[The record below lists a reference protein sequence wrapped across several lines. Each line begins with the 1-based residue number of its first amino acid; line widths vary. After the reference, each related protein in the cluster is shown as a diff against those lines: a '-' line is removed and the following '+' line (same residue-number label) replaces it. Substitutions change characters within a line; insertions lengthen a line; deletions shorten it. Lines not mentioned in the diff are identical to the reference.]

1 MKLMIKLTDL
11 AAVLVEKA
19 ELTKR
24 EADFFIPLFI
34 DVLTTGLKSDKQVK
48 IKGLGTFKVTAVSPR
63 ESVDVNTGE
72 RIIIEGRDKI
82 SFTPEVALRDRV
94 NVPFEQ
100 FETVTISDDAD
111 FSEIDERYQAKEN
124 TEEQEETS
132 STQPTKEEPQPEEQL
147 PQQEVVA
154 DSLDAPSKEKVNEPE
169 ETQVEPLVEPSRQS
183 ESSVIVAPMTE
194 EKKEEASENLQ
205 NTSDKQ
211 SEEIPTFAK
220 TDTEKVEPIE
230 DVSDEIDEISEDT
243 QYLRKTLHRTQRNQK
258 LLIGAVCFLL
268 LLMIGSGWYVAQQ
281 FSLRDHRIEHLTAEL
296 LSAQKTNAST
306 VKETPQMD
314 ENADQQDNNTIE
326 QTNQT
331 DGSDDATAI
340 QQHEDAAPVSKE
352 TSSLGQQQATT
363 RSVNQATSAEKTQE
377 VQTKNRQYASKYDAD
392 PRIRTG
398 AYAITGIAQTVTV
411 RPGQTLSSISR
422 AYLGP
427 GMECYMEAVNDKAE
441 LKAGDKVK
449 IPALKLKK
457 KMK

>member
-1 MKLMIKLTDL
+1 MIKLTDL

-194 EKKEEASENLQ
+194 EKKEEASENCQ

-220 TDTEKVEPIE
+220 TDTEKVETTE
-230 DVSDEIDEISEDT
+230 AESDEIDEISEDT

-268 LLMIGSGWYVAQQ
+268 LLMIGSGLYVAQQ
-281 FSLRDHRIEHLTAEL
+281 FSLRDHRIEHLMAEL
-296 LSAQKTNAST
+296 ISAKKTNAST

-326 QTNQT
+326 QANQT
-331 DGSDDATAI
+331 DESDDATAA
-340 QQHEDAAPVSKE
+340 QQHEDAAPVTKE

>member
-1 MKLMIKLTDL
+1 MIKLTDL

-94 NVPFEQ
+94 NAPFEQ

-111 FSEIDERYQAKEN
+111 FSEIDERYQAEEN
-124 TEEQEETS
+124 TEEQEDTLP
-132 STQPTKEEPQPEEQL
+132 TQPTKEEKQVEEQL
-147 PQQEVVA
+147 PQQEVVT
-154 DSLDAPSKEKVNEPE
+154 DSVDAPSKEMANEPE
-169 ETQVEPLVEPSRQS
+169 EKQVEPLVERSQQP

-194 EKKEEASENLQ
+194 EKKEEASENCQ

-220 TDTEKVEPIE
+220 TDTEKVETTE
-230 DVSDEIDEISEDT
+230 AESDEIDEISEDT

-258 LLIGAVCFLL
+258 LLIGAVCCLL
-268 LLMIGSGWYVAQQ
+268 LLMIGSGLYVAQQ
-281 FSLRDHRIEHLTAEL
+281 FSLRDHRIEHLMAEL
-296 LSAQKTNAST
+296 ISAKKTNESA

-331 DGSDDATAI
+331 DGGDEVTVT

-352 TSSLGQQQATT
+352 TSSLGHQQATT
-363 RSVNQATSAEKTQE
+363 RSANRATSAEKTQE
-377 VQTKNRQYASKYDAD
+377 TQTKNRQYASKYDAD

>member
-1 MKLMIKLTDL
+1 MIKLTDL
-11 AAVLVEKA
+11 AAGLVEKA

-94 NVPFEQ
+94 NAPFEQ

-111 FSEIDERYQAKEN
+111 FSEIDERYQAEEN
-124 TEEQEETS
+124 TEEQEDTLP
-132 STQPTKEEPQPEEQL
+132 TQPTKEEKQVEEQL
-147 PQQEVVA
+147 PQQEVVT
-154 DSLDAPSKEKVNEPE
+154 DSVDAPSKEMANEPE
-169 ETQVEPLVEPSRQS
+169 EKQVEPLVERSQQP

-194 EKKEEASENLQ
+194 EKKEEASENCQ

-220 TDTEKVEPIE
+220 TDTEKVETTE
-230 DVSDEIDEISEDT
+230 AESDEIDEISEDT

-258 LLIGAVCFLL
+258 LLIGAVCCLL
-268 LLMIGSGWYVAQQ
+268 LLMIGSGLYVAQQ
-281 FSLRDHRIEHLTAEL
+281 FSLRDHRIEHLMAEL
-296 LSAQKTNAST
+296 ISAKKTNESA

-331 DGSDDATAI
+331 DGGDEVTVT

-352 TSSLGQQQATT
+352 TSSLGHQQATT
-363 RSVNQATSAEKTQE
+363 RSANRATSAEKTQE
-377 VQTKNRQYASKYDAD
+377 TQTKNRQYASKYDAD

>member
-1 MKLMIKLTDL
+1 MIKLTDL

-230 DVSDEIDEISEDT
+230 DVSDEIDEIGEDT

-422 AYLGP
+422 TYLGP

>member
-1 MKLMIKLTDL
+1 
-11 AAVLVEKA
+11 
-19 ELTKR
+19 
-24 EADFFIPLFI
+24 
-34 DVLTTGLKSDKQVK
+34 
-48 IKGLGTFKVTAVSPR
+48 
-63 ESVDVNTGE
+63 
-72 RIIIEGRDKI
+72 
-82 SFTPEVALRDRV
+82 
-94 NVPFEQ
+94 
-100 FETVTISDDAD
+100 
-111 FSEIDERYQAKEN
+111 
-124 TEEQEETS
+124 
-132 STQPTKEEPQPEEQL
+132 
-147 PQQEVVA
+147 
-154 DSLDAPSKEKVNEPE
+154 
-169 ETQVEPLVEPSRQS
+169 
-183 ESSVIVAPMTE
+183 MTE
-194 EKKEEASENLQ
+194 EKKEEASENCQ

-268 LLMIGSGWYVAQQ
+268 LLMIGSGLYVAQQ
-281 FSLRDHRIEHLTAEL
+281 FSLRDHRIEHLMAEL
-296 LSAQKTNAST
+296 ISAKKTNAST

-363 RSVNQATSAEKTQE
+363 RSVNQAISAEKTQE
-377 VQTKNRQYASKYDAD
+377 IQTKNRQYASKYDAD

-422 AYLGP
+422 TYLGP

>member
-1 MKLMIKLTDL
+1 MIKLTDL

-94 NVPFEQ
+94 NAPFEQ

-111 FSEIDERYQAKEN
+111 FSEIDERYQAEEN
-124 TEEQEETS
+124 TEEQEDTLP
-132 STQPTKEEPQPEEQL
+132 TQPTKEEKQVEEQL
-147 PQQEVVA
+147 PQQEVVT
-154 DSLDAPSKEKVNEPE
+154 DSVDAPSKEMANEPE
-169 ETQVEPLVEPSRQS
+169 EKQVEPLVERSQQP

-194 EKKEEASENLQ
+194 EKKEEASENCQ

-220 TDTEKVEPIE
+220 TDTEKVETTE
-230 DVSDEIDEISEDT
+230 AESDEIDEISEDT

-258 LLIGAVCFLL
+258 LLIGAVCCLL
-268 LLMIGSGWYVAQQ
+268 LLMIGSGLYVAQQ
-281 FSLRDHRIEHLTAEL
+281 FSLRDHRIEHLMAEL
-296 LSAQKTNAST
+296 ISAKKTNESA

-331 DGSDDATAI
+331 DGGDEVTAT

-352 TSSLGQQQATT
+352 TSSLAQQQATT
-363 RSVNQATSAEKTQE
+363 RSANRATSAEKTQE
-377 VQTKNRQYASKYDAD
+377 TQTKNRQYASKYDAD

>member
-1 MKLMIKLTDL
+1 MIKLTDL

-94 NVPFEQ
+94 NAPFEQ

-111 FSEIDERYQAKEN
+111 FSEIDERYQAEEN
-124 TEEQEETS
+124 TEEQEDTLP
-132 STQPTKEEPQPEEQL
+132 TQPTKEEKQVEEQL
-147 PQQEVVA
+147 PQQEVVT
-154 DSLDAPSKEKVNEPE
+154 DSVDAPSKEMANEPE
-169 ETQVEPLVEPSRQS
+169 EKQVEPLVERSQQP

-194 EKKEEASENLQ
+194 EKKEEASENCQ

-220 TDTEKVEPIE
+220 TDTEKVETTE
-230 DVSDEIDEISEDT
+230 AESDEIDEISEDT

-281 FSLRDHRIEHLTAEL
+281 FSLRDHRIEHLIAEL
-296 LSAQKTNAST
+296 ISAKNTNASA

-331 DGSDDATAI
+331 DGSDDVSAT
-340 QQHEDAAPVSKE
+340 QQHEDATPMSKE
-352 TSSLGQQQATT
+352 TSSLAQQQATT
-363 RSVNQATSAEKTQE
+363 RSANRATSAEKTQE
-377 VQTKNRQYASKYDAD
+377 VQTKNRQNASKYDAD

>member
-1 MKLMIKLTDL
+1 MIKLTDL

-72 RIIIEGRDKI
+72 RILIEGRDKI

-94 NVPFEQ
+94 NAPFEQ

-124 TEEQEETS
+124 TEEQEETLP
-132 STQPTKEEPQPEEQL
+132 TQPTKVEELQPEEQL
-147 PQQEVVA
+147 PQQEVGTDNV
-154 DSLDAPSKEKVNEPE
+154 DAPSKEKVNEPE
-169 ETQVEPLVEPSRQS
+169 ETQVEPLVEPSQQS

-194 EKKEEASENLQ
+194 EKKEDASENLQ
-205 NTSDKQ
+205 NPSDKQ

-220 TDTEKVEPIE
+220 TDTEKVETLE

-281 FSLRDHRIEHLTAEL
+281 FSLRDHRIEHLMAEL
-296 LSAQKTNAST
+296 LSAKKTNASA

-314 ENADQQDNNTIE
+314 ENVDQQDNNTIE

-331 DGSDDATAI
+331 DGGDEVTAT

-352 TSSLGQQQATT
+352 TSSLAQQQATT
-363 RSVNQATSAEKTQE
+363 RSANRATSAEKTQE

>member
-1 MKLMIKLTDL
+1 MIKLTDL

-94 NVPFEQ
+94 NAPFEQ

-111 FSEIDERYQAKEN
+111 FSEIDERYQAEEN
-124 TEEQEETS
+124 TEEQEDTLP
-132 STQPTKEEPQPEEQL
+132 TQPTKEEKQVEEQL
-147 PQQEVVA
+147 PQQEVVT
-154 DSLDAPSKEKVNEPE
+154 DSVDAPSKEMANEPE
-169 ETQVEPLVEPSRQS
+169 EKQVEPLVERSQQP

-194 EKKEEASENLQ
+194 EKKEEASENCQ

-220 TDTEKVEPIE
+220 TDTEKVETTE
-230 DVSDEIDEISEDT
+230 AESDEIDEISEDT

-258 LLIGAVCFLL
+258 LLIGAVCCLL
-268 LLMIGSGWYVAQQ
+268 LLMIGSGLYVAQQ
-281 FSLRDHRIEHLTAEL
+281 FSLRDHRIEHLMAEL
-296 LSAQKTNAST
+296 ISAKKTNASA

-331 DGSDDATAI
+331 DESDDATAT
-340 QQHEDAAPVSKE
+340 QQHEDAAPVTKE
-352 TSSLGQQQATT
+352 TSSLAQQQATT
-363 RSVNQATSAEKTQE
+363 RSANRATSAEKTQE
-377 VQTKNRQYASKYDAD
+377 TQTKNRQYASKYDAD

>member
-1 MKLMIKLTDL
+1 MIKLTDL
-11 AAVLVEKA
+11 ATVLVEKA

-94 NVPFEQ
+94 NAPFEQ

-111 FSEIDERYQAKEN
+111 FSEIDERYQAEEN
-124 TEEQEETS
+124 TEEQEDTLP
-132 STQPTKEEPQPEEQL
+132 TQPTKEEKQVEEQL
-147 PQQEVVA
+147 PQQEVVT
-154 DSLDAPSKEKVNEPE
+154 DSVDAPSKEMANEPE
-169 ETQVEPLVEPSRQS
+169 EKQVEPLVERSQQP

-194 EKKEEASENLQ
+194 EKKEEASENCQ

-220 TDTEKVEPIE
+220 TDTEKVETTE
-230 DVSDEIDEISEDT
+230 AESDEIDEISEDT

-258 LLIGAVCFLL
+258 LLIGAVCCLL
-268 LLMIGSGWYVAQQ
+268 LLMIGSGLYVAQQ
-281 FSLRDHRIEHLTAEL
+281 FSLRDHRIEHLMAEL
-296 LSAQKTNAST
+296 ISAKKTNESA

-331 DGSDDATAI
+331 DGGDEVTVT

-352 TSSLGQQQATT
+352 TSSLGHQQATT
-363 RSVNQATSAEKTQE
+363 RSANRATSAEKTQE
-377 VQTKNRQYASKYDAD
+377 TQTKNRQYASKYDAD

>member
-1 MKLMIKLTDL
+1 MIKLTDL

-94 NVPFEQ
+94 NAPFEQ

>member
-230 DVSDEIDEISEDT
+230 DISDEIDEISEDT

>member
-1 MKLMIKLTDL
+1 MIKLTDL

-132 STQPTKEEPQPEEQL
+132 STQPTKEEEPQPEEQL

-230 DVSDEIDEISEDT
+230 DVSDEIDEIGEDT

-281 FSLRDHRIEHLTAEL
+281 FSLRDHRIEHLMAEL

-314 ENADQQDNNTIE
+314 ENADLQDNNTIE

-352 TSSLGQQQATT
+352 TSSLGQQTTTT
-363 RSVNQATSAEKTQE
+363 RSANRATSAEKTQK

-398 AYAITGIAQTVTV
+398 AYAIIGIAQTVTV
-411 RPGQTLSSISR
+411 RPGQTLSSISS

>member
-1 MKLMIKLTDL
+1 MIKLTDL

>member
-211 SEEIPTFAK
+211 SEEIPTFGK

-281 FSLRDHRIEHLTAEL
+281 FSLRDHHIEHLTAEL